1 MKKLLLILLCLPII
15 GFGQNWEK
23 TIQNGEPG
31 INSLK
36 QTSDGGFI
44 FSGELNNEGYIL
56 KMDLYGNEEWTISTS
71 SPGFCM
77 SIEQTTD
84 DGYVYIGYTNGEPT
98 VYKINSSGTNDW
110 SQTFTDFKLH
120 SIKPTS
126 DGGYIISGADSW
138 NTSSLNTGF
147 LLMKLDSFGNQQ
159 WIKYFSNNNCIW
171 DTGDVSDVQQTSD
184 GGYVLGCYCDES
196 NVQRKAMIVKT
207 DASGNVQWNNTYAN
221 SISTNYSYYYSI
233 EQTND
238 GGYALCGFIRDN
250 NSNPNLNFIKTNS
263 SGTLEWNNT
272 YGDFLNIG
280 FFVSSGYSFQQ
291 TNDGGY
297 IITGQDVEGNVDSLG
312 TLLLLKL
319 NPNGTMHWYKFF
331 GGYDNINNNYIYT
344 TGLSVRQTTD
354 NGYIISGGS
363 YNSEETMRDI
373 NIIKTDFQG
382 NITSTFNIPLNPN
395 RKLEKTVDILGKET
409 KPQTNT
415 PLIEIYDDGST
426 EKKIIIE

>member
-184 GGYVLGCYCDES
+184 GGY
-196 NVQRKAMIVKT
+196 
-207 DASGNVQWNNTYAN
+207 
-221 SISTNYSYYYSI
+221 
-233 EQTND
+233 
-238 GGYALCGFIRDN
+238 
-250 NSNPNLNFIKTNS
+250 
-263 SGTLEWNNT
+263 
-272 YGDFLNIG
+272 
-280 FFVSSGYSFQQ
+280 
-291 TNDGGY
+291 
-297 IITGQDVEGNVDSLG
+297 
-312 TLLLLKL
+312 
-319 NPNGTMHWYKFF
+319 
-331 GGYDNINNNYIYT
+331 
-344 TGLSVRQTTD
+344 
-354 NGYIISGGS
+354 
-363 YNSEETMRDI
+363 
-373 NIIKTDFQG
+373 
-382 NITSTFNIPLNPN
+382 
-395 RKLEKTVDILGKET
+395 
-409 KPQTNT
+409 
-415 PLIEIYDDGST
+415 
-426 EKKIIIE
+426 